1 MSVSPLALLR
11 WQFDLTW
18 SLFEYHL
25 ERLDAADAL
34 WEPAA
39 HCWSVRQGVDGTWVP
54 DWADTEPDPVPVP
67 TIGWL
72 TWHVGWWWTVA
83 MHHLRGVPAPDRTA
97 VAWPGPGE
105 PSVAWLRGLRTEWLG
120 LLDQL
125 GERDLDRTATF
136 PWPDGTDHTVTHT
149 IGWVNAELMKNVA
162 EIGQLRLM
170 RAAQPVSDHQVS
182 RQ

>member
-1 MSVSPLALLR
+1 MSSSSRALLR

-25 ERLDAADAL
+25 ERLDVADFL

-39 HCWSVRQGVDGTWVP
+39 NCWTLRRGPDGAWTP

-67 TIGWL
+67 TVGWL

-83 MHHLRGVPAPDRTA
+83 ADHLAGRAARARTD
-97 VAWPGPGE
+97 VGWPGAGE
-105 PSVAWLRGLRTEWLG
+105 PCVAWLRRLRTEWLG
-120 LLDQL
+120 LL
-125 GERDLDRTATF
+125 ERLTDADLDGPAPF
-136 PWPDGTDHTVTHT
+136 PWQDDPAYTVAHT

-162 EIGQLRLM
+162 EIGQLRLL
-170 RAAQPVSDHQVS
+170 RAAD
-182 RQ
+182 RA